1 MIGQIIQSYL
11 VSLGVQIDKP
21 GFQQADATIRQ
32 TGDNIERVTGGMA
45 RNFVKASTIIS
56 SAIASVTASA
66 VGLMKAT
73 AQEDLAMQKYARTM
87 MMSED
92 ATWKMKKA
100 TDALGESINDIAL
113 TPELLG
119 RYNKLV
125 ADGSQMMVGG
135 DFKETMKNFRDLMFE
150 FTRLKQEASYALN
163 WVGYYLMKYLQR
175 PLADI
180 KEKFKTFNDMVVKNM
195 SVWTEKIARGI
206 YYVLEVGR
214 HFLTFLSDVG
224 RHLKNMWDSFP
235 DGVKKAIV
243 AITALQ
249 AVLSAGPLGRT
260 IMLISTLLLLIDDYY
275 GYMEGKDAALGKYWD
290 KLNNFLDTAKKKYEE
305 LKATVEPY
313 WEKFIG
319 YAEQAKKW
327 FDELITSI
335 DKWTSSTGAELL
347 QDFIDEC
354 KDWWQ
359 ILNDLYDTIENGVKV
374 TWQTFMEELEKNDTI
389 EDVRVL
395 LERLWR
401 VFVILYDAVKDVI
414 DGIVQL
420 VNEITKTEEWHEF
433 IAVVAELFD
442 GVVELYDAIMDLV
455 QVALEGL
462 FGQFDKKD
470 AVLSFRDVLRA
481 VLKVFTGIIRAV
493 NWVIGLLKD
502 LFKLVAGNKTFKK
515 FWEEVGKEIGNTI
528 GLLGKFGSKLR
539 DLWDEITGKS
549 SSGKGKGKGKGG
561 KAGGGSNEEKLWSMM
576 KADGLTDEGAAAV
589 LGNFL
594 QEDSTLDPSVAE
606 DGSRTFKIDGKTG
619 FGIAQWTEISRQR
632 KLQEMAEKHGMSV
645 HDLTLQYMNFRREA
659 QERGLWEYLKT
670 THDLREAT
678 KRFHDEFEGSD
689 DYNTFGNIEH
699 RQDYA
704 RQVLGRN
711 QGKTYFQEEDESEV
725 SPSTGI
731 NLRGGKV
738 RIHSSAEG
746 YNAGLDSEVTKTKT
760 MRPRTKEAVNALSL
774 VLPDGLTIT
783 GGAEKGY
790 HKEKDEYGNE
800 LKYSHIK
807 GYKFD
812 LSFDEIPPGSD
823 AEKTLRKVVEGIYGG
838 KVVQEGDHWD
848 CFVPDGPSKYE
859 EVKNLFNMDTESTA
873 SDDVHAAAGWGD
885 NGQPIGISS
894 GASEGNA
901 NRELQQRFD
910 DAKGAMRDRG
920 YDFYIQNSTEGS
932 IGFTSPAPDWENIR
946 DVLESYGMSV
956 THDEHGFYVSLDPNR
971 KNPGLDNYL
980 KYGTADPPSSIW
992 DSIWG
997 GSSGFVD
1004 AQTAAEL
1011 GGLPAAQRGGFGE
1024 LKDILGNVDTSQLGK
1039 VREMILQNKGLFP
1052 AEALEDMMELIEEIQ
1067 TAGKNSGIFDAMR
1080 NGMPDYGRTGVSVG
1094 GINVRIDVGGVSIH
1108 GEGKTN
1114 SDIGRDV
1121 GNAVVQAAVEYF
1133 SNGFL
1138 AQTGIIPTAKVKA
1151 ELG

>member
-11 VSLGVQIDKP
+11 VSLGVQIDEP

-45 RNFVKASTIIS
+45 RNFVKAYTIIS

-290 KLNNFLDTAKKKYEE
+290 KLNNFLDTAKQKYEE

-335 DKWTSSTGAELL
+335 DKWSSSTGAELL

-354 KDWWQ
+354 KEWWQ

-442 GVVELYDAIMDLV
+442 GVVELFNAIMELV

-462 FGQFDKKD
+462 FGQFNKKD
-470 AVLSFRDVLRA
+470 TVLSFRDVIRA

-549 SSGKGKGKGKGG
+549 SSGKGKGKGGKGKSG
-561 KAGGGSNEEKLWSMM
+561 KGSKGINAFMSAIGGQESNNNPNAVNSDSGAHGTYQIMPENWKSWARDAGLPEDAPRTAENQEIVARHKMLEYYKQFGNWRDVAIAWYAGPGAVNYSEAAKNRPQYYNGRRYPSINEYADSVMDRMAKL
-576 KADGLTDEGAAAV
+576 G
-589 LGNFL
+589 
-594 QEDSTLDPSVAE
+594 
-606 DGSRTFKIDGKTG
+606 
-619 FGIAQWTEISRQR
+619 
-632 KLQEMAEKHGMSV
+632 
-645 HDLTLQYMNFRREA
+645 
-659 QERGLWEYLKT
+659 
-670 THDLREAT
+670 
-678 KRFHDEFEGSD
+678 GSD
-689 DYNTFGNIEH
+689 DS
-699 RQDYA
+699 DD
-704 RQVLGRN
+704 
-711 QGKTYFQEEDESEV
+711 EDESEV
-725 SPSTGI
+725 SSNIGI
-731 NLRGGKV
+731 YSRGGKV
-738 RIHSSAEG
+738 RVWSSKEG
-746 YNAGLDSEVTKTKT
+746 YNAGWNSKVTNTKD
-760 MRPRTKEAVNALSL
+760 MNPRTKEALNSLSL
-774 VLPDGLTIT
+774 ALENGFTIT
-783 GGAEKGY
+783 GGAERGY
-790 HKEKDEYGNE
+790 HDDSLPEG
-800 LKYSHIK
+800 HAK

-812 LSFDEIPPGSD
+812 LSLSEIPPGSQ
-823 AEKTLRKVVEGIYGG
+823 AEKTLRKIVEGVYGG
-838 KVVQEGDHWD
+838 KVVLESNHWD
-848 CFVPDGPSKYE
+848 CYIPAGPSKYE
-859 EVKNLFNMDTESTA
+859 EVKEMLGVNTESTTSQEVHEEA
-873 SDDVHAAAGWGD
+873 SIGD
-885 NGQPIGISS
+885 NGEKIGYAG
-894 GASEGNA
+894 GASISNA

-997 GSSGFVD
+997 KPSGFVD
-1004 AQTAAEL
+1004 EETAAKAA
-1011 GGLPAAQRGGFGE
+1011 GLPVPPKKRG
-1024 LKDILGNVDTSQLGK
+1024 LDQLRDILNNADLSQLGK

-1052 AEALEDMMELIEEIQ
+1052 TEALQDMMELIEEIQ

-1094 GINVRIDVGGVSIH
+1094 GINVRIDVGGVSIN
-1108 GEGKTN
+1108 GAGKTN